1 MIRVQIENK
10 KELVLYFA
18 LVFTGAVILSTEG
31 YFPFSGISELI
42 FFMIVLWLISLFVKV
57 KIEEVKE

>member
-18 LVFTGAVILSTEG
+18 LIFIGAVILSIEG
-31 YFPFSGISELI
+31 YYPFSEINEII
-42 FFMIVLWLISLFVKV
+42 FFMIVLWLVSLFVKLKV
-57 KIEEVKE
+57 EEVK

>member
-18 LVFTGAVILSTEG
+18 LVFTGAVILSIEG
-31 YFPFSGISELI
+31 YYPLTDINEIIL
-42 FFMIVLWLISLFVKV
+42 FMIIFWIISLFVKV
-57 KIEEVKE
+57 KVEEVKK